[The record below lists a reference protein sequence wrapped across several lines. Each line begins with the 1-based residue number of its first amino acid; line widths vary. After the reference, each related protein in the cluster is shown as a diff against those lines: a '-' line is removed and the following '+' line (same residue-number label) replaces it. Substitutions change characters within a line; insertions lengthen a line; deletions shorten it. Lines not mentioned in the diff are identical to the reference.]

1 MEVDPLSPAP
11 KDDDVFH
18 RIDEIFESL
27 PSYLQRYVTGSV
39 EVDGMEALGFLFV
52 VEKFMTEQL
61 HMDMEEEP
69 VIEHV
74 NSMDVSAVNDL
85 VSPTS
90 KPNDDND
97 RVDANS
103 CNTNFTSKVLKALRK
118 LLIKRFETYAVN
130 QMHWITDQ
138 VADPKKSGVFV
149 PLLKLPPFIDQVF
162 EMTGGMYLKYIEDIV
177 QKICKHIF
185 AWLDSTVA
193 QNEKYADAAK
203 ILNYSF
209 FEESFRVRQIK
220 CVEPFVAQAS
230 QISTE
235 ALNRY
240 LDWMLSYELPLLVEV
255 GNKVDLASTKI
266 GRESGGLE
274 LYIKR

>member
-1 MEVDPLSPAP
+1 MEGDNISPDP
-11 KDDDVFH
+11 KEDDLFH

-27 PSYLQRYVTGSV
+27 PSHLQRYISTSV
-39 EVDGMEALGFLFV
+39 DVDGMEALGFLFV

-61 HMDMEEEP
+61 HMDIEDEA
-69 VIEHV
+69 VIEHL
-74 NSMDVSAVNDL
+74 NSIDVPAVNEL
-85 VSPTS
+85 MQPAS
-90 KPNDDND
+90 KLNHDKL
-97 RVDANS
+97 DANS
-103 CNTNFTSKVLKALRK
+103 CNTHFTSKILRALRK

-138 VADPKKSGVFV
+138 VADPKKSGVFI
-149 PLLKLPPFIDQVF
+149 PLLKLPLFVDQIF
-162 EMTGGMYLKYIEDIV
+162 EMTGGMYLKYVEDIIH
-177 QKICKHIF
+177 KICKRLF
-185 AWLDSTVA
+185 SWLDTTVV

-209 FEESFRVRQIK
+209 FEESFRIRQIK
-220 CVEPFVAQAS
+220 CIEPFVTQAA

-255 GNKVDLASTKI
+255 GNKVDLASSKI